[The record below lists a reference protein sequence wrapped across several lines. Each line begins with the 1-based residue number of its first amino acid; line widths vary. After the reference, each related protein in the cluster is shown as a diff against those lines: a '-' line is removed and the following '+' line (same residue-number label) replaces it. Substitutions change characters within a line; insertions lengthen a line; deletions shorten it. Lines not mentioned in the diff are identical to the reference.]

1 MNQVQCP
8 RFHLYHL
15 VDSVDGGCPVC
26 ATQETDLSKTR
37 SLFGPA
43 GADHPDHPDHDPDDT
58 LAPTPR
64 VDGNKTVGAYAHLGA
79 GVEPVVGWLACV
91 GGPDRGRDWRLV
103 SGRNHLG
110 RGDGVGVQLMA
121 DPGVSRGRHAV
132 ISFDPRRSSFTLAPG
147 DGAGMVYCNGREVV
161 LPLTLAAHDRIELG
175 SSALVFVPLVGAR
188 FSWAES

>member
-43 GADHPDHPDHDPDDT
+43 GAV
-58 LAPTPR
+58 ARRQREAAAPR
-64 VDGNKTVGAYAHLGA
+64 VEADH
-79 GVEPVVGWLACV
+79 
-91 GGPDRGRDWRLV
+91 R
-103 SGRNHLG
+103 
-110 RGDGVGVQLMA
+110 MA
-121 DPGVSRGRHAV
+121 PARHARV
-132 ISFDPRRSSFTLAPG
+132 GHQLHAHAIA
-147 DGAGMVYCNGREVV
+147 AAQVV

-188 FSWAES
+188 FSWAEF